1 MGKITIE
8 DLEKIA
14 QDAKAHIALRRGDA
28 KVKITVHLGS
38 CGVAKGARE
47 IIAALLQEIEKHHT
61 DDVIIASSGCA
72 GICTKEPMIT
82 VEFKNQAP
90 VKYVDLT
97 VEKVRKIFDDHII
110 HGKFVHEYAY
120 AVGNQKV
127 L

>member
-8 DLEKIA
+8 GLEKIA
-14 QDAKAHIALRRGDA
+14 QDAKARIALRQGEA
-28 KVKITVHLGS
+28 NVKITVHLGT

-47 IIAALLQEIEKHHT
+47 IIAALLQEIEKHNT
-61 DDVIIASSGCA
+61 GDVIIASSGCA
-72 GICTKEPMIT
+72 GLCAKEPMIT

-97 VEKVRKIFDDHII
+97 PDKVRKIFDDHII

>member
-14 QDAKAHIALRRGDA
+14 QDAKARIALRRGEA

-47 IIAALLQEIEKHHT
+47 IIATLLQEIEKNKT
-61 DDVIIASSGCA
+61 GEVIVASSGCA
-72 GICTKEPMIT
+72 GLCAKEPMIT
-82 VEFKNQAP
+82 VEFGNQAP
-90 VKYVDLT
+90 VKYIDLT
-97 VEKVRKIFDDHII
+97 AEKVRKIFNDHII